1 MNDTVNMASDL
12 IQRIMD
18 TAKAALPESLS
29 EDVRNN
35 VRAAIEEVISELDV
49 VTREELDVQTA
60 VLEKTR
66 AKVDQMEKV
75 IAELEQSLDMPEE
88 DKNN

>member
-29 EDVRNN
+29 DDVRNN

-66 AKVDQMEKV
+66 AKVDQMEKA
-75 IAELEQSLDMPEE
+75 IAELEQSLDISEE
-88 DKNN
+88 GKNN